1 MIKKSSR
8 SGGLNLS
15 RAAPW
20 KCGVLLP
27 KFGPICA
34 VTADIST
41 LAHKYIKYFIDVIRL
56 GRRRGVCEREERGL
70 LYRTCELHTFSF
82 YYTLSLAH
90 IELKAG
96 VEAGLQLLV
105 NILITPAAHSAAVSS
120 LQTLRET
127 INFSKLPNSCGKKR
141 GESAAD
147 PCFVHSN
154 CAPETIPDFFHGYFY
169 VQTKSTFKPLVN
181 KLFKDI

>member
-1 MIKKSSR
+1 MPNFQPSVTQMIKNQPQR
-8 SGGLNLS
+8 GGLNLS
-15 RAAPW
+15 RAAPR
-20 KCGVLLP
+20 KCAECFCSSL
-27 KFGPICA
+27 GPICA
-34 VTADIST
+34 AAADIST
-41 LAHKYIKYFIDVIRL
+41 LAHKYIKYFIDVICL
-56 GRRRGVCEREERGL
+56 GRRRGVRGSEGFYTERVSCTRFL
-70 LYRTCELHTFSF
+70 FT
-82 YYTLSLAH
+82 TLSRTH

-105 NILITPAAHSAAVSS
+105 NILITPAAHSAAVSP

-154 CAPETIPDFFHGYFY
+154 CAPETI
-169 VQTKSTFKPLVN
+169 
-181 KLFKDI
+181 